1 MSNYIGKKRVIISS
15 IVFLTS
21 ILAIIVFIF
30 YYTQL
35 KKSFIDPTGDVFK
48 KILFKE
54 ESLNIEF
61 DKEILSNSM
70 FLKLDD
76 NTIYFVKKEVGNHR
90 AFENPRKI
98 LERNIN
104 EKKNI
109 NNELNDNNLE

>member
-1 MSNYIGKKRVIISS
+1 MSNYIGKKRIIISS

-61 DKEILSNSM
+61 DKEVLSNSL
-70 FLKLDD
+70 FLKLDN
-76 NTIYFVKKEVGNHR
+76 NTIYFVKKEVGNNS
-90 AFENPRKI
+90 AFQNPRKV
-98 LERNIN
+98 LEIN
-104 EKKNI
+104 KNR
-109 NNELNDNNLE
+109 EQNDEDVSIY